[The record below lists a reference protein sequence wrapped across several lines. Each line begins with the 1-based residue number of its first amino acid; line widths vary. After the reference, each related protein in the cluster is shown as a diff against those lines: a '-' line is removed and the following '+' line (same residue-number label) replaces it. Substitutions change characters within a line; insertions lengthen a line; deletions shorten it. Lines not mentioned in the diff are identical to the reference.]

1 MVSDVAAR
9 GVYQV
14 AITNN
19 GACLKGTVTL
29 VMKLPETSEPFGL
42 ACDDS
47 QLYVPDSSREG
58 GKTKLNLATLES
70 DKLVSNGSEDCHTV
84 HGLAVTKKRHLV
96 FTDRGSR
103 TVRLQL
109 SQQDT
114 RIEIQTI
121 AGSGLRPQRMVR
133 VSLLVFLSQLPCV
146 SREELSLLL
155 MQQLELSR

>member
-1 MVSDVAAR
+1 MVSDVAACK
-9 GVYQV
+9 VYEV

-19 GACLKGTVTL
+19 GACLKGTVIL

-47 QLYVPDSSREG
+47 QLYVADSNREG
-58 GKTKLNLATLES
+58 GITKLNLASLES
-70 DKLVSNGSEDCHTV
+70 DELVRNGSEDCHTV
-84 HGLAVTKKRHLV
+84 HGLAVTKELHLV

-121 AGSGLRPQRMVR
+121 AGSGVASSKAR
-133 VSLLVFLSQLPCV
+133 VSLLVFLNQLPCV

-155 MQQLELSR
+155 TQQLEPSR

>member
-84 HGLAVTKKRHLV
+84 HGLAVTKNVTWSSQTEVLEL
-96 FTDRGSR
+96 FGCSFLNR
-103 TVRLQL
+103 TLALRSKQLQD
-109 SQQDT
+109 Q
-114 RIEIQTI
+114 
-121 AGSGLRPQRMVR
+121 GCGLKGWF
-133 VSLLVFLSQLPCV
+133 VSLCLFFSANCRVY
-146 SREELSLLL
+146 RGKNSLCC
-155 MQQLELSR
+155 